1 MIRFVFLR
9 SSPCLPLREQMPLAG
24 LEAGASEEVGQCL
37 GERVGKAPIRKA
49 AVGRRKGDRFDIF
62 RKQNGQGLA
71 MNQM

>member
-1 MIRFVFLR
+1 
-9 SSPCLPLREQMPLAG
+9 MPLAG